1 MKIITTKLV
10 VCAIAVAGLLLIA
23 PAGQASAASDLEALE
38 DGLRETDAI
47 GFTTKLSLKSRIE
60 TLIEKF
66 RDFHAGEESDGVE
79 VLEAEFS
86 ALMDHTLA
94 LVRSDDPALFQQISA
109 ARQELWTTLR
119 DPGVFAAAMEPE
131 EATFLAMRSD
141 R

>member
-1 MKIITTKLV
+1 MKTITTKLV
-10 VCAIAVAGLLLIA
+10 VCVIAVAGLLLIA
-23 PAGQASAASDLEALE
+23 PVGQAAAASDLEALE

-60 TLIEKF
+60 SLIDKF
-66 RDFHAGEESDGVE
+66 RDFHAGEESDGVD

-94 LVRSDDPALFQQISA
+94 LVWSDDPALFQKISA
-109 ARQELWTTLR
+109 ARQELWITLSN
-119 DPGVFAAAMEPE
+119 PVVFVATMETD

>member
-94 LVRSDDPALFQQISA
+94 LVRSDDPALFQQIST
-109 ARQELWTTLR
+109 ARQELWATLR
-119 DPGVFAAAMEPE
+119 DPVVFAAKMEPE

>member
-119 DPGVFAAAMEPE
+119 DPVVFAAAMEPE